1 MHSQRLEQ
9 QYLKLLHRH
18 GFQPLDTTL
27 QELADQL
34 YCSKRHMRNLLLK
47 MQQQGWISWQSESG
61 RGKRSALQLL
71 KNEQQLLSD
80 KADQLLESGRFADA
94 VRLLGEEKYLIAPL
108 LKGRLGFTIRSDQQV
123 LRVPY
128 YRPILNLYPGTPLR
142 RSEHHLLRQIFN
154 GLTRIKEE
162 KGEVESCLA
171 HHWRQ
176 IDPLHWR
183 FYLRPS
189 VQFHDGKEL
198 TATDVVAS
206 LKRAAALPLFSHL
219 QTVKESGPLIV
230 EFSLSDPDPLFP
242 MLLASLAALILP
254 ADHGSRLEFCSF
266 PVGTGPYRVV
276 DNDQWH
282 LRLKAFDG
290 YFGLRALLDEVEVLM
305 WPELSNTLDHSAKQ
319 TTTHSRT
326 GTPQAEVTPSINS
339 DTAMWLSSSLSD
351 NEYASGAAA
360 GITGRA
366 SDLFKEMFLE
376 QGGYFLLCDS
386 RSSCWQSLAQ
396 RRWLHELLNP
406 YLIAQHISPS
416 IRHLWVPAA
425 SVLPSWCHEMG
436 ASQSKSPFNL
446 KSKGSQEQKIATL
459 RLGYH
464 QQHPEF
470 PMLAQVMKVILAREN
485 IELVT
490 VELDYPRWALGD
502 ADVDIWLG
510 TVNFPVP
517 ETWHVGAWLLG
528 MELLRQSITGGD
540 NEQLEQWHKAWR
552 AGQLDSEVLA
562 WQVIQSGWLQPL
574 FHHWMRLKGPAQA
587 HGIQLN
593 NLGWFDFQSTWL
605 EPAET

>member
-18 GFQPLDTTL
+18 GFRPLDITL

-47 MQQQGWISWQSESG
+47 MQQQGWISWQAQTG

-71 KNEQQLLSD
+71 KNEQHLLRD

-94 VRLLGEEKYLIAPL
+94 VKLLGEEKYLIAPL

-128 YRPILNLYPGTPLR
+128 YRPMLNLYPGTPLR

-162 KGEVESCLA
+162 KGEVEPCLA

-176 IDPLHWR
+176 LDPLHWR
-183 FYLRPS
+183 FYLRPA

-198 TATDVVAS
+198 NANDVVVS
-206 LKRAAALPLFSHL
+206 LTRAAKLPLFSHL
-219 QTVKESGPLIV
+219 QNVQAAGPLIV
-230 EFSLSDPDPLFP
+230 EFTLSEPDPLFP
-242 MLLASLAALILP
+242 TLLASLSALILP
-254 ADHGSRLEFCSF
+254 ADHTDRSNFCSF

-305 WPELSNTLDHSAKQ
+305 WPDLANIPDYGAQQMPGNSPASAPTSANT
-319 TTTHSRT
+319 T
-326 GTPQAEVTPSINS
+326 INS
-339 DTAMWLSSSLSD
+339 GSATWLSSSISD
-351 NEYASGAAA
+351 REYASGIAS
-360 GITGRA
+360 GITGRT

-376 QGGYFLLCDS
+376 KGGYFLLCNS
-386 RSSCWQSLAQ
+386 RSPHWQSLER

-406 YLIAQHISPS
+406 YLIAQHISAS

-425 SVLPSWCHEMG
+425 SVLPEWCHCIEPCIPE
-436 ASQSKSPFNL
+436 SPF
-446 KSKGSQEQKIATL
+446 KTAGSHQEPRATL
-459 RLGYH
+459 RLAYH

-470 PMLAQVMKVILAREN
+470 PMLAEVMKEILAREN
-485 IELVT
+485 IELV
-490 VELDYPRWALGD
+490 VLELDYQEWAWGD
-502 ADVDIWLG
+502 ADADFWLG

-528 MELLRQSITGGD
+528 SRLLRQSITGGD
-540 NEQLEQWHKAWR
+540 TQQLSLLHQAWR
-552 AGQLDSEVLA
+552 AGELDTQVLV

-574 FHHWMRLKGPAQA
+574 FHHWMRLKGPEQAQ
-587 HGIQLN
+587 GIRLN